1 MSDAP
6 HSAVT
11 TVSPP
16 SVRIRTRGTVR
27 PVARSSRH
35 VERAVARSRRASRSR
50 TSASGASSRADGSTG
65 STRTLWPSRPR
76 AGSAWAEPPT
86 VGVSS
91 SRSATGRVPPVDDG
105 WPTVPPHGARSCSGV
120 NGPARDLEH
129 CVRAPCR
136 DPRPGALMEAPTRAV
151 LTAVLAALMAVASFT
166 QEIPPLAHLAELPV
180 IVAAGLMSLAI
191 AAGWPLLL
199 GLPNVLGSA
208 VVIALG
214 GAGAVLAVTAT
225 RGQPLLRNLPIVV
238 ALVVLLA
245 FVNELARQDGR
256 RRLVDSVAG
265 TVTGVLVATASAGW
279 VAAERTP
286 GGTSLVVSGAVALAV
301 AAAVSAVP
309 LGSWLGAAVTTGS
322 AVLAGAVMIDIDVLV
337 GGFLGL
343 ATGILIAALHAL
355 FDRLPA
361 LRRKPAA
368 GRRAHAA

>member
-1 MSDAP
+1 
-6 HSAVT
+6 
-11 TVSPP
+11 
-16 SVRIRTRGTVR
+16 
-27 PVARSSRH
+27 
-35 VERAVARSRRASRSR
+35 
-50 TSASGASSRADGSTG
+50 
-65 STRTLWPSRPR
+65 
-76 AGSAWAEPPT
+76 
-86 VGVSS
+86 
-91 SRSATGRVPPVDDG
+91 
-105 WPTVPPHGARSCSGV
+105 
-120 NGPARDLEH
+120 
-129 CVRAPCR
+129 
-136 DPRPGALMEAPTRAV
+136 MEASTRAV

-180 IVAAGLMSLAI
+180 IVAAGLMSLAM

-238 ALVVLLA
+238 ALAVLLA

-256 RRLVDSVAG
+256 RRLVDSVSG

-322 AVLAGAVMIDIDVLV
+322 AVLAGAAVGAVMPDIDPLV
-337 GGFLGL
+337 GGLLGL

-355 FDRLPA
+355 FDLLPA
-361 LRRKPAA
+361 LRRKSAA
-368 GRRAHAA
+368 LTVVVLPVAVSGILVYVVGRVLVG